1 MYSISSSRLKQ
12 LGFWRVSICNYLIGK
27 NVNQW
32 IAKHGRRTTSYVI
45 SLPEK
50 RPLLGPAEIV
60 IGYKKYTERVVK
72 YAKRQ

>member
-1 MYSISSSRLKQ
+1 MCSISISRLKQ
-12 LGFWRVSICNYLIGK
+12 LGFWRVSICNCPIGK
-27 NVNQW
+27 NVNKW
-32 IAKHGRRTTSYVI
+32 IAKHGRRTTPYVI

-50 RPLLGPAEIV
+50 RPSLGPAEIV